1 MAKLVDMDFDA
12 FKHNDQEIKMSF
24 GFYED
29 FLAFETDHELRHKA
43 FDVFH
48 GTLKKYENTNI
59 KTPIPFYK
67 DVKTKN
73 KIWRWYDTNK
83 RVTYSSLI
91 IRGFIK

>member
-1 MAKLVDMDFDA
+1 MTYF
-12 FKHNDQEIKMSF
+12 
-24 GFYED
+24 ED
-29 FLAFETDHELRHKA
+29 DRIEKFCSHYCEKA
-43 FDVFH
+43 
-48 GTLKKYENTNI
+48 LKKYEDTNI

-73 KIWRWYDTNK
+73 KIWRWYDTDK